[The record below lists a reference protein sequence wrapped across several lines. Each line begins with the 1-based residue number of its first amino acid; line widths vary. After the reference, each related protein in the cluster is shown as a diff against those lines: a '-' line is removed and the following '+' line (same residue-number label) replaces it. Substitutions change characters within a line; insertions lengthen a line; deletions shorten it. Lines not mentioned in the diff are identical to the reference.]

1 MTGIVRKF
9 VVQEHELGLL
19 FRRGEFQGLLR
30 PGTHWRLDP
39 LQRLSMEAVE
49 INAPAFRH
57 RLQDFLVKSWPRS
70 VRERFE
76 VIETQRDQV
85 AVVYLNGR
93 LQQVLGPRQRALY
106 PKGVAEV
113 ATTVIDVAE
122 PCRVGGPIAR
132 AVTAEA

>member
-9 VVQEHELGLL
+9 VVREHELGLL

-30 PGTHWRLDP
+30 AGTHWRLDP
-39 LQRLSMEAVE
+39 LQRLSMEVID

-57 RLQDFLVKSWPRS
+57 RLQDFLVKTWPRNL
-70 VRERFE
+70 RERFE

-93 LQQVLGPRQRALY
+93 LQEVLGPRQRALY

-113 ATTVIDVAE
+113 TANVIDIAAF
-122 PCRVGGPIAR
+122 CRVDRSIAR
-132 AVTAEA
+132 AVAAEA